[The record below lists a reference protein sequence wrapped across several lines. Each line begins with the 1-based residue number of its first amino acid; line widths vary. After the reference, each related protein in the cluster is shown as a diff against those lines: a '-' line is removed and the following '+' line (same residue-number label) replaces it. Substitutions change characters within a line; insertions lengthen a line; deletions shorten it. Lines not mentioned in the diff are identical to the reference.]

1 MTGSRTGTEAGG
13 PAAAPGA
20 SGVALGAAD
29 ERRALLALLALGAAL
44 YLLAWRVAGPA
55 TYPDAAE
62 AVAADLAP
70 APAPATPLPTPNA
83 GERTGPA
90 GAGFP

>member
-1 MTGSRTGTEAGG
+1 MTEAGG
-13 PAAAPGA
+13 RAAAPGA

-55 TYPDAAE
+55 AYPETAGAA
-62 AVAADLAP
+62 AGDFAP
-70 APAPATPLPTPNA
+70 AHAALPPTPDA
-83 GERTGPA
+83 GERTEPA
-90 GAGFP
+90 RAGLP